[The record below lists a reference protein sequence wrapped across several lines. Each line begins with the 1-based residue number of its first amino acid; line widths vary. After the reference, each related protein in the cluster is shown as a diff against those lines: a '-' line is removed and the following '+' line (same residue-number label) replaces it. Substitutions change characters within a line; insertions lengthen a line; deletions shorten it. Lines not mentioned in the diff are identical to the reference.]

1 MKSLL
6 LLLSALLVSFA
17 SFGQEWQFQKGGN
30 AFDGFYR
37 GATIF
42 PVDNS
47 YNIVLLNR
55 GEELRLEWG
64 FGGENTMDKLKIVI
78 FTEGLVNPK
87 SIKMSF
93 DNERKVYDV
102 DFFFN
107 EEKSFYNLNEAYA
120 NNYSE
125 LYNKFSI
132 IDLFKKHNKVNF
144 RISNGDK
151 KIDFSFTLAGFTK
164 TVNNVVLYNN
174 SETDEKLNTLSVV
187 SLISLMPK
195 EVNQI
200 DIWGNCTSYLRDNY
214 GEYYMNLV
222 DSIELI
228 KNKEVDFKGLSSSE
242 YFKVLWP
249 ELIFKNKYGV
259 TIASIQ
265 SNYFLKNA
273 LYYSGNLKMY
283 EKSKL
288 LKDDNSLK
296 DVYSMLTENPSL
308 IEDISFEE
316 FTLASKTQISEYYTI
331 FIDQDC
337 AKKMNK
343 YKTPNGRIVS
353 EYYLINYYGQDNFN
367 KILAAGKITLV
378 VRNSLYKDC
387 SLRVFSESWGFK
399 P

>member
-1 MKSLL
+1 MKNILFIL
-6 LLLSALLVSFA
+6 ALLVSFA

-47 YNIVLLNR
+47 CNIVLLNR
-55 GEELRLEWG
+55 GEELRLKWG
-64 FGGENTMDKLKIVI
+64 LGGENTMDKLKIVI
-78 FTEGLVNPK
+78 FNTEGLVNPK

-93 DNERKVYDV
+93 DNERKVYEV

-107 EEKSFYNLNEAYA
+107 KEKSFYNLNEAYA

-164 TVNNVVLYNN
+164 AVNNVVLYNN
-174 SETDEKLNTLSVV
+174 SETDEEFNTLSVI
-187 SLISLMPK
+187 SLISLIPK
-195 EVNQI
+195 EVNQR
-200 DIWGNCTSYLRDNY
+200 DILGNCTSYLRDNY
-214 GEYYMNLV
+214 GEYYVNLV

-228 KNKEVDFKGLSSSE
+228 KNKEVDSKGLSFTE
-242 YFKVLWP
+242 YLKVLYP

-265 SNYFLKNA
+265 SNYFFKNA
-273 LYYSGNLKMY
+273 LYYSGNYKMY
-283 EKSKL
+283 EKGKL

-316 FTLASKTQISEYYTI
+316 FTLASKSQISEYYTI
-331 FIDQDC
+331 FID
-337 AKKMNK
+337 
-343 YKTPNGRIVS
+343 
-353 EYYLINYYGQDNFN
+353 NYDEDKLFG
-367 KILAAGKITLV
+367 
-378 VRNSLYKDC
+378 KDC